1 MAFYMWRVRRS
12 KKLRHSVLKGMTWP
26 CFCPQD
32 TGSSVEEGK
41 ERLWVKSGQRL
52 PVNSI
57 FQTRKG
63 WQLCELNEIVTACSW
78 TACVKSRN
86 DLKNKHKKQPAKQTK
101 NLALRN
107 GPKVT
112 LLTKKKTGVL
122 QMVTFQK
129 KKINILQWRNF
140 LFLFLQCG
148 CISANSHAV
157 ITSCNSNISSI
168 KYSL

>member
-12 KKLRHSVLKGMTWP
+12 KKLQHSVLKGMTLP
-26 CFCPQD
+26 SFCPQD
-32 TGSSVEEGK
+32 TGSYVEEGK

-86 DLKNKHKKQPAKQTK
+86 DQKNKHKKQPAKQTK

-112 LLTKKKTGVL
+112 LLTKKRCFANDNYSEKENKYSS
-122 QMVTFQK
+122 MK
-129 KKINILQWRNF
+129 KLSF
-140 LFLFLQCG
+140 PFFLQCG

-157 ITSCNSNISSI
+157 ITSCYSNISSI
-168 KYSL
+168 KYSF